1 MTQGPTFEGLNGVTF
16 NPVRLMF
23 MMGAVWRLSLDRG
36 GRPLEV
42 LEIGSW
48 AGASALTFG
57 QALARHNP
65 TKGRITCIDPWQPFV
80 DRSINP
86 AGIHASMDDAL
97 ADGTIFETFRQ
108 NMTHLPAEVR
118 HEVMRGFSD
127 KILPTLPRGSY
138 DLIYIDGDHC
148 YQAVHRD
155 ISNAIHL
162 VADGG
167 ILCGDDLELQAHQVN
182 AEIARANP
190 SLDCAYATH
199 LQQLYHPGVTLA
211 VGELLGRVTA
221 WEGFWAMRK
230 RGTQWEAVSLEGMPF
245 DIPAHLPPRALI
257 GLKTYLMKRGI
268 M

>member
-1 MTQGPTFEGLNGVTF
+1 MALAPAFDDINGLTF

-36 GRPLEV
+36 GPPLEI

-57 QALARHNP
+57 QALARYNP
-65 TKGRITCIDPWQPFV
+65 AKGRITCIDPWQPFV
-80 DRSINP
+80 DRAINP
-86 AGIHASMDDAL
+86 ADIHAIMEDAL

-108 NMTHLPAEVR
+108 NMTCLPAGVG
-118 HEVMRGFSD
+118 HEAMRGFSED
-127 KILPTLPRGSY
+127 ILPTLPRGFY

-148 YQAVHRD
+148 YRAVHRD
-155 ISNAIHL
+155 ISDAMHL
-162 VADGG
+162 VTDGG
-167 ILCGDDLELQAHQVN
+167 ILCGDDLELQAHEVN

-190 SLDCAYATH
+190 SLDCAYASN

-211 VGELLGRVTA
+211 VGELLGRVSA

-230 RGTQWEAVSLEGMPF
+230 RGAHWENVSLEGMPF
-245 DIPAHLPPRALI
+245 DIPPYLPPRALI
-257 GLKTYLMKRGI
+257 GLKTYLMKQGI